1 MLNGVANCTY
11 EEVDFVKKAVVVFA
25 LAMLAGSMFAL
36 PDLVASA
43 TGTGGDKTVGIPF
56 TVNVTTS
63 NIGQPQSGLSTTRA
77 VFASDIRN
85 INVPKLKPGKS
96 YSQLLNF
103 NCTQAGTFSL
113 DVTADVYSQVAESNE
128 NNNFVSYP
136 VNCVNPPP
144 PPMPDL
150 VSELAVVGNFSD
162 NVTHYY
168 YVSVVTR
175 NIGQATAGASVTWT
189 SYNSVP
195 QSYNVPSLA
204 PSGSSTTF
212 RTVACLPESGNRTFY
227 SYADSTYVVSES
239 NEGNNGASLAIPA
252 CPA

>member
-1 MLNGVANCTY
+1 M
-11 EEVDFVKKAVVVFA
+11 KKAVLIFA
-25 LAMLAGSMFAL
+25 LAMLAGAVFAL

-43 TGTGGDKTVGIPF
+43 TGTGGDKTVGVPF
-56 TVNVTTS
+56 SVTVTTT
-63 NIGQPQSGLSTTRA
+63 NIGSPQSGLSTTRA

-85 INVPKLKPGKS
+85 INVPKLKPKKS

-150 VSELAVVGNFSD
+150 VSELAIFSNYTGNDSL
-162 NVTHYY
+162 VYY
-168 YVSVVTR
+168 TVRVSTR
-175 NIGQATAGASVTWT
+175 NIGQASAGASVTWT
-189 SYNSVP
+189 SYDSVP
-195 QSYNVPSLA
+195 VSYSIPTLGLGGAYQVY
-204 PSGSSTTF
+204 
-212 RTVACLPESGNRTFY
+212 RTVACLPESGNRTF
-227 SYADSTYVVSES
+227 SAYADSTYAVAES
-239 NEGNNGASLAIPA
+239 DEGNNGAGIVVPA